1 MSLPDSLIGY
11 PTTARVAVAWGDMDA
26 LQHVNNLV
34 YLRWFETA
42 RIAFFGAIGW
52 WDIMN
57 AGGVGPI
64 LAKTSCVFRAPV
76 TFPDTI
82 IVGAKATD
90 IASDRFTMQ
99 YVVYSEALGRTA
111 ALGDARIV
119 SFDYQAGCKAPIPH
133 EVYARLLETVV

>member
-1 MSLPDSLIGY
+1 MSRPDSLADY
-11 PTTARVAVAWGDMDA
+11 PTTLRVDVAWGDMDA
-26 LQHVNNLV
+26 LRHVNNLV

-42 RIAFFGAIGW
+42 RIAFFEATGW

-90 IASDRFTMQ
+90 IERDRFTMQ
-99 YVVYSEALGRTA
+99 YLVHSEALCRTA

-119 SFDYQAGCKAPIPH
+119 SFDYEAGQKAPIPST
-133 EVYARLLETVV
+133 VYARLLEMSP